1 MTSAP
6 GGLAGRDCY
15 WMEQALALGAL
26 GEGRTSPNPR
36 VGCVVVRDG
45 VVVGRGFHR
54 ALGLPHAEAMALA
67 EAGENARGAT
77 LYVNLEPCA
86 HHGRTPPCCEAV
98 VDLGVRRVVAALQD
112 PNPLVNGEG
121 FRCLRDA
128 GVQVDVGL
136 LEDEARRLNDSFL
149 HPHLTGRPLVT
160 LKAASSL
167 DGMLA
172 AASGESR
179 WITGAPARRFAHR
192 LRLRHDAVL
201 VGAGTIRRDDPR
213 LTVRLPGV
221 SGHRLRV
228 ILAPGLDLDPAS
240 RIFQNEGN
248 EGPLTRIY
256 ASIHAVASKERLFA
270 ERAQVVRVAEADG
283 SLDLQAVL
291 HDLME
296 TGVRSVLVEGGGRTI
311 AGFLDAGLA
320 DRAALFQAGKWIGAR
335 GGTPLFNGE
344 CATDPAAA
352 WRLEHPRQLA
362 LGADLLLLGDLVPG
376 GSARGG

>member
-1 MTSAP
+1 MTSSP
-6 GGLAGRDCY
+6 GGLEGRDCY

-36 VGCVVVRDG
+36 VGCVIVRDG
-45 VVVGRGFHR
+45 AVVGRGFHR

-86 HHGRTPPCCEAV
+86 HHGRTPPCCKAV
-98 VDLGVRRVVAALQD
+98 IDLGIRRVVAALQD

-121 FRCLRDA
+121 FRRLRDA
-128 GVQVDVGL
+128 GIQVDVGL

-149 HPHLTGRPLVT
+149 HSHLTRRPLVT

-213 LTVRLPGV
+213 LTVRLRGA

-228 ILAPGLDLDPAS
+228 VLAPGLDLDPGS
-240 RIFQNEGN
+240 QIFEIEGS

-256 ASIHAVASKERLFA
+256 ASESTAESLERPFQD
-270 ERAQVVRVAEADG
+270 RANVVRVAEQDG
-283 SLDLQAVL
+283 SLDLEAVL
-291 HDLME
+291 DDLME
-296 TGVRSVLVEGGGRTI
+296 CGVRSVLVEGGGRTI

-320 DRAALFQAGKWIGAR
+320 DRAALFQASKWIGAR
-335 GGTPLFNGE
+335 GGTPLFDGE
-344 CATDPAAA
+344 CAADPTVA

-362 LGADLLLLGDLVPG
+362 LGADLLLMGDLVPG
-376 GSARGG
+376 CSARGE